1 MNGAHSLTNQSVAPY
16 LTLIRVEDALDFL
29 AAELTLQET
38 GGTLTSTAAE
48 QTLYI
53 DNAPVGCFE
62 PRVLFCDLD
71 LMAAGGDQ
79 ITFRVYYRIADGAA
93 LLLHDVQ
100 VYTGV
105 NGGLANSIT
114 LIVIDLYPNR
124 FGVRVSLQRTGGADY
139 DFPWAVMVEGGP

>member
-1 MNGAHSLTNQSVAPY
+1 MSGAWPLTSQSIAPY
-16 LTLIRVEDALDFL
+16 LALIRVEDALDFL

-38 GGTLTSTAAE
+38 GGILTSTAVE
-48 QTLYI
+48 QTLYVN
-53 DNAPVGCFE
+53 DAPVGCFE

-79 ITFRVYYRIADGAA
+79 VTFRVYYRIADGGGP
-93 LLLHDVQ
+93 LLQDVQ

-105 NGGLANSIT
+105 DGGLANSIT
-114 LIVIDLYPNR
+114 LVAIDLYPNR

-139 DFPWAVMVEGGP
+139 AFPWSVMEKGAP